1 MRNTDFQV
9 CAPSGVLLRCL
20 QSEEQRRESSLG
32 AQATGLCSDHAQ
44 SQCLIVIGYQLQA
57 LCLLASNLAPD
68 NIFVVSTVDK
78 RVDFSVLI
86 VTKQDSPLDTFAE
99 EKLGC
104 FRK

>member
-9 CAPSGVLLRCL
+9 CAPAEFYSAAM
-20 QSEEQRRESSLG
+20 QSENSGKNPRWAHRP
-32 AQATGLCSDHAQ
+32 QACVPIIATN
-44 SQCLIVIGYQLQA
+44 LIATSHRLEA
-57 LCLLASNLAPD
+57 LCVLVSNLAPD
-68 NIFVVSTVDK
+68 NVFVISTVNK

-86 VTKQDSPLDTFAE
+86 VTKQNSPLDTFAE

>member
-20 QSEEQRRESSLG
+20 QSEEQRRESSLA
-32 AQATGLCSDHAQ
+32 AQATGLCSDYAQ

-68 NIFVVSTVDK
+68 NVFVISPVNK

>member
-1 MRNTDFQV
+1 MRPAEFYST
-9 CAPSGVLLRCL
+9 AM
-20 QSEEQRRESSLG
+20 QSEEQRGESSLD

-44 SQCLIVIGYQLQA
+44 SQYLIVIGYQLQA

-68 NIFVVSTVDK
+68 NVFVISPVNK
-78 RVDFSVLI
+78 RADVSVLI
-86 VTKQDSPLDTFAE
+86 VTKQNSPLDTFAE

>member
-1 MRNTDFQV
+1 VRPAEFYSAAM
-9 CAPSGVLLRCL
+9 
-20 QSEEQRRESSLG
+20 QSEKQRGESSLG
-32 AQATGLCSDHAQ
+32 AQATGLCSDYAQ

-68 NIFVVSTVDK
+68 NVFVISPVNKS
-78 RVDFSVLI
+78 VDFSVLI
-86 VTKQDSPLDTFAE
+86 ITKQNSPLDTFAE

>member
-1 MRNTDFQV
+1 M
-9 CAPSGVLLRCL
+9 
-20 QSEEQRRESSLG
+20 QSEKQRGESSLG
-32 AQATGLCSDHAQ
+32 AQAPGLCSDHAQ

-68 NIFVVSTVDK
+68 NVFVISPVNKS
-78 RVDFSVLI
+78 VDFSVLI
-86 VTKQDSPLDTFAE
+86 ITKQNSPLDTFAE